1 MTVKTEL
8 KTGDC
13 LELLKSISDASID
26 LVYLDPPFFT
36 ETVQKLKTRDRTQE
50 FSYHDI
56 WGCQEKYTEF
66 LYHRF
71 LELKRVMKD
80 SGSIFVHCDINAT
93 HLIRALLDK
102 IFGQSQLRS
111 EIIWFYKRWSNAKKG
126 LLPAH
131 QTIYFY
137 TNSDN
142 FKFNRIYNPYSEST
156 NIDQILQKRT
166 RDEHGKA
173 VYARESDG
181 SIILDDE
188 KKGVPLNDV
197 WEIPYLNPKAKERV
211 GYPTQK
217 PILLLERIIHLT
229 TDKGDTVLDP
239 FCGSGT
245 TLVAANL
252 LERHAIGMDI
262 SEQAIALTQKRL
274 NNPIKSDSHLLKK
287 GREAYNT
294 SDENALAILQ
304 GLDFIPVQRNQGIDA
319 ILKQHYQGTPVLIRV
334 QKTGESLT
342 EAATLLSKA
351 ADKKSSKK
359 AILVKTHEGT
369 SLFEETIPKNIEVIE
384 SVNLLIQRLLD
395 DK

>member
-13 LELLKSISDASID
+13 LDLLKPISDASID

-36 ETVQKLKTRDRTQE
+36 ETVQRLKTRDRTKE

-56 WGCQEKYTEF
+56 WGCQKKYTDF
-66 LYHRF
+66 LFHRL
-71 LELKRVMKD
+71 LELKRVIKD

-93 HLIRALLDK
+93 HLIRILLDD

-111 EIIWFYKRWSNAKKG
+111 EIIWAYKRWSNAKKG

-137 TNSDN
+137 TQSDN
-142 FKFNRIYNPYSEST
+142 FKFNPIYNPYSEST

-173 VYARESDG
+173 VYARDQFG
-181 SIILDDE
+181 TIILDDE
-188 KKGVPLNDV
+188 KRGVPLSDV

-217 PILLLERIIHLT
+217 PILLLERIIRLT
-229 TDKGDTVLDP
+229 TDMGDTVLDP

-252 LERHAIGMDI
+252 LERNAIGIDI
-262 SEQAIALTQKRL
+262 SEDAIALSQARL
-274 NNPIKSDSHLLKK
+274 NNPIKSESHLLKK

-294 SDENALAILQ
+294 SDENALALLQ
-304 GLDFIPVQRNQGIDA
+304 GVDLIPVPRNQGIDA
-319 ILKQHYQGTPVLIRV
+319 ILKQQYKGTPVLIRV

-342 EAATLLSKA
+342 EMATLLSKA
-351 ADKKSSKK
+351 ADKKGSKK
-359 AILVKTHEGT
+359 AILVKTHDGT
-369 SLFEETIPKNIEVIE
+369 SLFDEIIPKNIEVIE
-384 SVNLLIQRLLD
+384 SVSLLIKRVIFGE
-395 DK
+395 